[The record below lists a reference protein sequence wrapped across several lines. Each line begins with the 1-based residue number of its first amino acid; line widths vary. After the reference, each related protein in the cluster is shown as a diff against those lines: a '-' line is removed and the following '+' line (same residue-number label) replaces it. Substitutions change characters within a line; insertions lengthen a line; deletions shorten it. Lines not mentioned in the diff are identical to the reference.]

1 MDHAQ
6 CQILPDRRSGALAA
20 PAGNLHG
27 QSHIHDAPRVQ
38 PTKDSES
45 SRLTSKT
52 SDCGSD
58 VSARKTSRSSS
69 NADSDHPKRKDIQ
82 QPQLLHL
89 NALSAPVTNRIPH
102 STSQQTSEPVLVHAN
117 PKSNHRR
124 LSNKV
129 DMRARRRGQPTPDS
143 KDLPGPENFTF
154 QDIFASLDSDVKKS
168 VDTIAEIYGR
178 SNMSLADEHANHLP
192 PQANLDISSIHS
204 MTVDAPELVNTHRLE
219 PVQETPDHDRRRHC
233 LDLTSS
239 TRHNQYELS
248 SVPLATTSMAVTY
261 RSFPS
266 PLPSQGNRPVDDVPA
281 SDETRPSS
289 VGQIVTWLRQL
300 NSKQD
305 DCPQSKA
312 TATDSLRR
320 ALGEA

>member
-6 CQILPDRRSGALAA
+6 CQILPDRRSAALAA

-58 VSARKTSRSSS
+58 VSARKTSRPSS
-69 NADSDHPKRKDIQ
+69 NADSDYPRSKDVQ
-82 QPQLLHL
+82 KSQLLRPNGL
-89 NALSAPVTNRIPH
+89 TAAVSNQSPH
-102 STSQQTSEPVLVHAN
+102 STSKQTSEPVLVHAN
-117 PKSNHRR
+117 PNSTHNR
-124 LSNKV
+124 LSSKAG
-129 DMRARRRGQPTPDS
+129 MRARRRGQPISDS
-143 KDLPGPENFTF
+143 KELPGLESFTF
-154 QDIFASLDSDVKKS
+154 QDIFASLDPDAKKS

-178 SNMSLADEHANHLP
+178 SKLSLADEHANHLP

-204 MTVDAPELVNTHRLE
+204 LTAEAQELANTHRLE

-233 LDLTSS
+233 LDLTSN
-239 TRHNQYELS
+239 TRHNQQELS
-248 SVPLATTSMAVTY
+248 SVPVAATSMAVTY
-261 RSFPS
+261 RSSLP
-266 PLPSQGNRPVDDVPA
+266 PLPNQGNQPGNDTPT
-281 SDETRPSS
+281 SDETRSSS
-289 VGQIVTWLRQL
+289 VGQIVTWLRHL

-305 DCPQSKA
+305 DYPRSKA